1 MINNYNSLRIRLGT
15 ILKSREPDGIGQ
27 SPNVTSE
34 GTRWWSKT
42 TFLCTMLLLFSFVS
56 FGYNNPSNDTKGN
69 DTKKTNTTVSTAVT
83 TCAGA
88 TVLDP
93 VTLPIAGQA
102 LVCGGTNDINS
113 GNATACGSGLY
124 MGGQEALYS
133 LTPTTSGNYNI
144 AIAGQTWTGIFVFQ
158 GCPTS
163 GGTCIGNVTSSTS
176 SKNVNVTLTAGLE
189 YFIMFDTYPSPD
201 SPCPGTF
208 SITPP
213 PPACTGTPLAGTVAP
228 AVQNVCLGGAVSTLT
243 ASGLS
248 TGVSGLTYKWQLT
261 TADPSVP
268 ANWSDISPA
277 QTNTTYSPPVYGGTT
292 VYYRL
297 VTTCTTSGLSAPTAY
312 ATIAS
317 PNNPATQVSNAV
329 ASSISNSGFSLGW
342 TNGNGARRVVILSPT
357 AITDPVNGSAA
368 ALVAAS
374 AYAGSGQQIMYD
386 GTGTSVAITG
396 LTCGTSYNVK
406 VYEYLRCGAGPYDYY
421 YNVSSGTNAISVSTT
436 APASASL
443 PANNNFAGFTGANL
457 STVFPGWYEALGT
470 VQNLNPAGTTSAW
483 TSSTGLGQTTARIN
497 LYTTTRNEWI
507 ISPKVNLTGN
517 SRIAYK
523 AAVTT
528 WNGTSAATM
537 GSDDAVKVLIS
548 TDGCGAVWTVL
559 STMNASNALP
569 NTLQDFVLDLT
580 AYTGQTVQ
588 LAFQATD
595 GPVDNAEDYDF
606 HIGAIKIELIPS
618 CNAPSGLTAT
628 LTSTTSANFSWS
640 VPTPTPTQYEWAA
653 TTSATPP
660 ASGDVVTSAS
670 ASSLTLA
677 ANTTYYLHV
686 RSECGVAEYSA
697 WATSAPFYTG
707 YCNPA
712 PSSVDGSG
720 ITNISFGV
728 SPNVVNNTTATE
740 AGNYGDYSAQIGSLR
755 RNVVSTVNVTYQTG
769 YTYGTTIWVDF
780 NNDLDFNDVGEQ
792 VAQGTSLNT
801 NPTTLTL
808 SFTIPLSTP
817 LGNYRMRIGG
827 TDAEP
832 LTDPCYSS
840 TYGSFEDYTLNV
852 LSEPTC
858 FVPTAII
865 ASGITATGAT
875 LNWTAPT
882 PAPSVGYNYEVRT
895 SGAAGSG
902 ATGLFLASTTA
913 STGFVIASGLSGN
926 TTYSVYVQSDCGLG
940 DLSDWTSAYT
950 FSTLCDAVTVF
961 PWNEGFETSTVN
973 CLRVIDG
980 NADAV
985 TWGLYAS
992 NARTGTNCA
1001 GINTDFNADN
1011 NDYLIT
1017 PQLVLGTTPKRL
1029 TFWVKANSASE
1040 PNEVSVRVSTTGTNL
1055 GDFSTVALASTPV
1068 GSTTYSQLT
1077 ADLSAFAGQ
1086 TIYLAFVR
1094 DAEPADGWVLYV
1106 DDVVVENTP
1115 PIIASFAP
1123 TSVCESG
1130 DTVTITGSGFI
1141 GVTDVLV
1148 GSTAATFSVV
1158 DPTTITFVVPV
1169 GATSDLLTVITPGGT
1184 AYSAANL
1191 TINQF
1196 PTNNPITGPDTK
1208 VCTNG
1213 TLQLVPGGAGNDWIS
1228 SNDLIATVDGNGLVT
1243 GVASGTVTISFSIT
1257 DFGCTTTQTYDVD
1270 VLEGVTITTQPPL
1283 SQSIQTGTDSSISV
1297 VATGDGL
1304 TYQWFT
1310 YDVDTDSYIAVVADA
1325 TFSDVDTAT
1334 LVITNT
1340 PDTLDG
1346 AEFYCEVFGAAP
1358 CGSEISGSTVL
1369 SVGSTAITSQP
1380 SNQTVCDSGSAMFTV
1395 ATSGDVN
1402 PGGYT
1407 WYEDSGLGFEPV
1419 STSTSGLTYSGDG
1432 TATLTVSGI
1441 TAANNGY
1448 AYFVQVDGPANTVY
1462 SSVASLTVNSTPA
1475 ITLQAADAVNCSA
1488 GGSSTFTIE
1497 SSGTVGTFEWQ
1508 YATSASGPWSPVAN
1522 GTPTAATYTATA
1534 TSLVVATTSS
1544 TPVSTYYYQ
1553 VVLNGVGSCPS
1564 ATSDVASLTINNPT
1578 VSNPAAATV
1587 LRGNTATF
1595 TSTVVATAPVYQWEY
1610 STTLGGTYAPVADAT
1625 PVGITYTGAN
1635 TASLNVISSAG
1646 AALGGGRYYRL
1657 KVTSGTCVVNSVGAL
1672 LTLTDYCVPAPSS
1685 VDANGITNVTIG
1697 SINNTTGSEVGN
1709 YGNYTNLST
1718 NLNEGGTVPFSITYQ
1733 TGYTYGTKIWIDF
1746 NKDGDFVDAGE
1757 QVYLGLSASAN
1768 PTTLSGSF
1776 AMPIGIPSGITRM
1789 RIGGTDTDSGPS
1801 TPCYTGSYGSFEDYT
1816 VNIIAAPSCAGS
1828 PVATTGTTSST
1839 GVCSGSTVNLGLTGV
1854 PAELGLTYQWYSR
1867 ELPAGTFAP
1876 IGGAN
1881 LATYTTPALTVSSEF
1896 YNLVTCTN
1904 SGLSTPSSTVAVT
1917 VNNCDYTVTR
1927 NTGITYNSVMSTGTT
1942 YTSFTGTA
1950 DDSRTN
1956 VVSLAGST
1964 FKYNGAVVT
1973 GFYATSNGWMT
1984 FNTAQ
1989 TSAAY
1994 TNDLTAT
2001 GQNNVLAPFWDDLVL
2016 QGNNLA
2022 NKDNSMKYKVDG
2034 VLGSG
2039 SAVITVEW
2047 AEMERLSFGDP
2058 NMNFQVVLREVDNS
2072 IEFNYGTMQLF
2083 NGNTNGATFTYSV
2096 GMNGTSP
2103 STATTP
2109 NRLIQQFTDS
2119 ANFGTASQ
2127 TNLRLSPACNSQ
2139 IRFVPA
2145 AAYSGGTAPSTVP
2158 ANDNPASAF
2167 VIGVSSDPCTTVC
2180 GNVYNSKNATAT
2192 PAITACS
2199 AVTPGNADDDVW
2211 FSFTADATY
2220 SAHRI
2225 AVQASPGYNAV
2236 VQILD
2241 SAFTPVA
2248 CQNAVGN
2255 GLSEVIASVTLV
2267 SGNQYYARVYDS
2279 NTGAAGGSGGSGEFT
2294 ICVNTVL
2301 PPPAYD
2307 EPANAISLTVGSNAC
2322 TPTASIPSEVL
2333 RATAT
2338 AGVTTCT
2345 GTPDDDVWYKFTT
2358 GPVTTGINHTISVQG
2373 VSTFNAALQVYNG
2386 VPGLANSLACVNNT
2400 GNGGLESYSS
2410 SALLPDTDY
2419 YIRIFHTGAGAANGN
2434 FTVCVLATAPSCIAS
2449 PSAPSNGGNACESAS
2464 GTTLTWAAA
2473 PSATAY
2479 DVYFESMLVSAD
2491 QTELTWVTPV
2501 LTPGTYSWSVVPKNP
2516 FGTASGCNTF
2526 TFTVNANVTYY
2537 LDTDGDGYGNNLV
2550 PQVSC
2555 TGAPVGYV
2563 AVGGDCNDL
2572 IASINPGATE
2582 ICYDGIDQ
2590 NCDGNLMNSCSVI
2603 TSTLRAEDCGASLA
2617 TLSQVVRGNSF
2628 SQSIP
2633 SGVTVTGYRFK
2644 VTNLLT
2650 SEERIV
2656 ERANYI
2662 FQLTYTDFADYNTP
2676 YSVEV
2681 ALRLNQEWMET
2692 YGAPCTIT
2700 TPGVP
2705 NTVLA
2710 ATSCGATLAQ
2720 MNSIIRAVV
2729 VPSAIS
2735 YEFEVSL
2742 IEGAVAVET
2751 TTLVKTGESLNL
2763 LQLTG
2768 ISIKYGAEY
2777 SVRVKVQVPTSSG
2790 PQWSTEYGTACSVFT
2805 PLAPEASIEGCGAE
2819 TGIAPAAMTT
2829 TIYASPVGGATQ
2841 YKFTLTDG
2849 MAYTQTYTTPSRY
2862 FKLSNFNALQAL
2874 TPGGTYSVTVEVQIY
2889 GFYYP
2894 GKDCNIL
2901 VPGGA
2906 PIVPFTRA
2914 DVDSNNSMGEF
2925 KAVAY
2930 PNPYGESFALNLIS
2944 NSTSP
2949 VSIAIYD
2956 MAGRLLETREFKFE
2970 KLASQKLGERYPSG
2984 VYSIIVNQD
2993 EETQTI
2999 RVVKK

>member
-1 MINNYNSLRIRLGT
+1 
-15 ILKSREPDGIGQ
+15 
-27 SPNVTSE
+27 
-34 GTRWWSKT
+34 
-42 TFLCTMLLLFSFVS
+42 LL
-56 FGYNNPSNDTKGN
+56 
-69 DTKKTNTTVSTAVT
+69 T
-83 TCAGA
+83 TC
-88 TVLDP
+88 
-93 VTLPIAGQA
+93 
-102 LVCGGTNDINS
+102 
-113 GNATACGSGLY
+113 
-124 MGGQEALYS
+124 
-133 LTPTTSGNYNI
+133 
-144 AIAGQTWTGIFVFQ
+144 
-158 GCPTS
+158 
-163 GGTCIGNVTSSTS
+163 
-176 SKNVNVTLTAGLE
+176 
-189 YFIMFDTYPSPD
+189 
-201 SPCPGTF
+201 
-208 SITPP
+208 
-213 PPACTGTPLAGTVAP
+213 
-228 AVQNVCLGGAVSTLT
+228 T

-248 TGVSGLTYKWQLT
+248 T
-261 TADPSVP
+261 
-268 ANWSDISPA
+268 
-277 QTNTTYSPPVYGGTT
+277 
-292 VYYRL
+292 
-297 VTTCTTSGLSAPTAY
+297 PTAY
-312 ATIAS
+312 ATVTA
-317 PNNPATQVSNAV
+317 PNNPVTQVSNAV
-329 ASSISNSGFSLGW
+329 ASAITGSGFNLAW
-342 TNGNGARRVVILSPT
+342 TNGNGTRRVVILSDSPIVDPT
-357 AITDPVNGSAA
+357 NVTGAA
-368 ALVAAS
+368 ALVANPV
-374 AYAGSGQQIMYD
+374 YAGSGQQIMFD
-386 GTGTSVAITG
+386 NTTASVAISG
-396 LTCGTSYNVK
+396 LSLSSSYFVK
-406 VYEYLRCGAGPYDYY
+406 VYEYIRCGSGPYDYY
-421 YNVSSGTNAISVSTT
+421 YNVSTGTNALTVTTCSAASVPYSESFETAVVPNFASCTVSSSHPLTRSTT
-436 APASASL
+436 ATGAAPRTGSIYQNIRWTPTVAKYLYSAPLALTAASSYDMGAWYLTDGISGWTSIKLYVNTAASL
-443 PANNNFAGFTGANL
+443 AGATL
-457 STVFPGWYEALGT
+457 LTTV
-470 VQNLNPAGTTSAW
+470 
-483 TSSTGLGQTTARIN
+483 
-497 LYTTTRNEWI
+497 
-507 ISPKVNLTGN
+507 
-517 SRIAYK
+517 
-523 AAVTT
+523 
-528 WNGTSAATM
+528 SAATNTTYQKIQGTYVAPATANYYFFIEVIHNSVPNDM
-537 GSDDAVKVLIS
+537 SIDDLFAIE
-548 TDGCGAVWTVL
+548 T
-559 STMNASNALP
+559 P
-569 NTLQDFVLDLT
+569 NC
-580 AYTGQTVQ
+580 
-588 LAFQATD
+588 
-595 GPVDNAEDYDF
+595 
-606 HIGAIKIELIPS
+606 IEP
-618 CNAPSGLTAT
+618 NGLTAT
-628 LTSTTSANFSWS
+628 LTSTTGANFAWN
-640 VPTPTPTQYEWAA
+640 VPSPTPTQYEWAA

-660 ASGDVVTSAS
+660 ASGDVVTSPAAAS
-670 ASSLTLA
+670 TSLT

-686 RSECGVAEYSA
+686 RSECAPGVYSA
-697 WATSAPFYTG
+697 WATSASFFTG

-712 PSSVDGSG
+712 PTSVDGSG

-755 RNVVSTVNVTYQTG
+755 RGVTSTVNVTYQTG
-769 YTYGTTIWVDF
+769 FTYGTTIWVDF

-792 VAQGTSLNT
+792 LVQATSLAT

-808 SFTIPLSTP
+808 SFTIPLGTP

-832 LTDPCYSS
+832 LTNPCYNSS
-840 TYGSFEDYTLNV
+840 WGSFEDYTLNV
-852 LSEPTC
+852 LAEPTC
-858 FVPTAII
+858 FVPTALI
-865 ASGITATGAT
+865 ASGVTSSAAT

-902 ATGLFLASTTA
+902 ATGLFQAGTSA

-940 DLSDWTSAYT
+940 DLSDWTVAYT
-950 FSTLCDAVTVF
+950 FNTLCDTVTSF
-961 PWNEGFETSTVN
+961 PWTEGFETSTVN

-980 NADAV
+980 NADAS
-985 TWGLYAS
+985 TWGLSTS
-992 NARTGTNCA
+992 NARTGVRCA
-1001 GINTDFNADN
+1001 SINTDFDTALS

-1017 PQLVLGTTPKRL
+1017 PRLDLGTTPKRL
-1029 TFWVKANSASE
+1029 TFWVRAQSAGE
-1040 PNEVSVRVSTTGTNL
+1040 PDEVSVRVSTTGTNL
-1055 GDFSTVALASTPV
+1055 ADFSTVALASTPV
-1068 GSTTYSQLT
+1068 TSTTYSQLT
-1077 ADLSAFAGQ
+1077 VDLSAFAGQ
-1086 TIYLAFVR
+1086 IVYLAFVR
-1094 DAEPADGWVLYV
+1094 DAAPADGWILFV
-1106 DDVVVENTP
+1106 DDVVVENVP
-1115 PIIASFAP
+1115 PIITSFAP

-1148 GSTAATFSVV
+1148 GSTAATFNVV
-1158 DPTTITFVVPV
+1158 NPTTITFVVPV

-1184 AYSAANL
+1184 AYSAVNL
-1191 TINQF
+1191 TINPF

-1213 TLQLVPGGAGNDWIS
+1213 TLQLVPGGAGNAWTS

-1270 VLEGVTITTQPPL
+1270 VLEEVTITTQPPL
-1283 SQSIQTGTDSSISV
+1283 SKSIQTGTNSSISV

-1304 TYQWFT
+1304 TYQWFI
-1310 YDVDTDSYIAVVADA
+1310 YDADLDEYVEVVADA

-1340 PDTLDG
+1340 PETLDG
-1346 AEFYCEVFGAAP
+1346 AEFYCEVSGAAP

-1369 SVGSTAITSQP
+1369 SVGSTAITAQP
-1380 SNQTVCDSGSAMFTV
+1380 TTQTICDNGSAMFTV
-1395 ATSGDVN
+1395 VTSGDVN

-1419 STSTSGLTYSGDG
+1419 STSTSGLSYSGDG
-1432 TATLTVSGI
+1432 TASLTVSGI

-1448 AYFVQVDGPANTVY
+1448 SYYVQVDGPANTVF
-1462 SSVASLTVNSTPA
+1462 SSAASLIVNSTPA
-1475 ITLQAADAVNCSA
+1475 VTVQASNAVNCAS
-1488 GGSSTFTIE
+1488 GGTSTFTIE
-1497 SSGTVGTFEWQ
+1497 SSGTVGSFEWQ
-1508 YATSASGPWSPVAN
+1508 YATSAMGPWTAVAN

-1534 TSLVVATTSS
+1534 TSLQVATTSS

-1553 VVLNGVGSCPS
+1553 VVLNGAGSCPS

-1578 VSNPAAATV
+1578 VSNPAAATIV
-1587 LRGNTATF
+1587 RGNTATF
-1595 TSTVVATAPVYQWEY
+1595 TSTVVADAPVYQWEF
-1610 STTLGGTYAPVADAT
+1610 STTLGGTYAPVVDAT
-1625 PVGITYTGAN
+1625 PVGITYAGAD
-1635 TASLNVISSAG
+1635 TASLSVITSAG
-1646 AALGGGRYYRL
+1646 AATGGGRFYRL

-1672 LTLTDYCVPAPSS
+1672 LTVNDYCVPAPST
-1685 VDANGITNVTIG
+1685 VDGSGITNVTIG
-1697 SINNTTGSEVGN
+1697 TINNTTGSEVGN

-1718 NLNEGGTVPFSITYQ
+1718 DLNEGGTVPFSITYQ

-1746 NKDGDFVDAGE
+1746 NKDGDFVDVGE
-1757 QVYLGLSASAN
+1757 QVYLGLSTSAN
-1768 PTTLSGSF
+1768 PTTLSGSITL
-1776 AMPIGIPSGITRM
+1776 PIGIPSGITRM

-1801 TPCYTGSYGSFEDYT
+1801 TPCYTGSWGTFEDYT
-1816 VNIIAAPSCAGS
+1816 VNIIAAPSCAGT
-1828 PVATTGTTSST
+1828 PIATTATTTSA

-1881 LATYTTPALTVSSEF
+1881 LATFTTPALTVSSEY

-1917 VNNCDYTVTR
+1917 VNNCNYTVTR
-1927 NTGITYNSVMSTGTT
+1927 NTGITYNSVMSTGTA
-1942 YTSFTGTA
+1942 YSSLTSA
-1950 DDSRTN
+1950 DDGRTN
-1956 VVSLAGST
+1956 IVSLAGST
-1964 FKYNGAVVT
+1964 FKYNGAAVT

-1989 TSAAY
+1989 TSAQY
-1994 TNDLTAT
+1994 INDLTST
-2001 GQNNVLAPFWDDLVL
+2001 GQNNVLAPFWDDLVI
-2016 QGNNLA
+2016 QGNSLA
-2022 NKDNSMKYKVDG
+2022 NKDTSMKYKVDG

-2047 AEMERLSFGDP
+2047 AEMERFTYGDP
-2058 NMNFQVVLREVDNS
+2058 NMNFQVVLRESDNS

-2083 NGNTNGATFTYSV
+2083 NGNTNGATFTYTV

-2103 STATTP
+2103 ATATTS

-2145 AAYSGGTAPSTVP
+2145 AAYSGGTAPTTVP
-2158 ANDNPASAF
+2158 ANDNPAGAF

-2199 AVTPGNADDDVW
+2199 AITPGNADDDVW

-2241 SAFTPVA
+2241 SAFVPVA
-2248 CQNAVGN
+2248 CQNAVGA

-2279 NTGAAGGSGGSGEFT
+2279 STGAAGGSGGSGEFT

-2301 PPPAYD
+2301 PPPVYD

-2322 TPTASIPSEVL
+2322 TPTASNPSEVL

-2338 AGVTTCT
+2338 IGVTTCT

-2410 SALLPDTDY
+2410 STLLPDTDY

-2449 PSAPSNGGNACESAS
+2449 PSSPANASIACESAS
-2464 GTTLTWAAA
+2464 GTTLSWAAA

-2479 DVYFESMLVSAD
+2479 DVYLDSVLVSAD
-2491 QTELTWVTPV
+2491 QTALTYLTSV
-2501 LTPGTYSWSVVPKNP
+2501 LATGAHTWSVVPKNP
-2516 FGTASGCNTF
+2516 FGTASGCTTF

-2590 NCDGNLMNSCSVI
+2590 NCDGNLINSCAVI
-2603 TSTLRAEDCGASLA
+2603 TARLRAENCDSNLTSLNQ
-2617 TLSQVVRGNSF
+2617 TVRGDRF

-2633 SGVTVTGYRFK
+2633 SGVSVTGYRFR

-2650 SEERIV
+2650 NAVRIV
-2656 ERANYI
+2656 ERSNYV
-2662 FQLTYTDFADYNTP
+2662 FQLSYTDFADYNTP

-2681 ALRLNQEWMET
+2681 ALRLNTEWMET

-2700 TPGVP
+2700 TPGIP

-2710 ATSCGATLAQ
+2710 TTSCGATLAQ
-2720 MNSIIRAVV
+2720 MNNIIRAVV
-2729 VPSAIS
+2729 VPSALS

-2742 IEGAVAVET
+2742 IEGAVPVET
-2751 TTLVKTGESLNL
+2751 TTLIKTGESFNL
-2763 LQLTG
+2763 LQLSN

-2805 PLAPEASIEGCGAE
+2805 SLAPEAAIVGCGVE
-2819 TGIAPAAMTT
+2819 TGIAPAAMST
-2829 TIYASPVGGATQ
+2829 TIFATPIGGATQ
-2841 YKFTLTDG
+2841 YRFTMTDG
-2849 MAYTQTYTTPSRY
+2849 ASYNQVYTTPLRY

-2874 TPGGTYSVTVEVQIY
+2874 TPGGTYSVSVEVQVY
-2889 GFYYP
+2889 GFYYL

-2906 PIVPFTRA
+2906 PIVPFTRPV
-2914 DVDSNNSMGEF
+2914 VDSNNPMGEF

-2970 KLASQKLGERYPSG
+2970 KLASQKLGESYPSG

-2993 EETQTI
+2993 EATQTI